1 MAPTQ
6 IEELRQWRQEAH
18 EKHLYA
24 TAQLLGDKILALS
37 GECADAYWLA
47 QAYHATGNY
56 LRAADL
62 ITRREDHLHSPEC
75 RYLAIRCFVEA
86 EKLDEGQKLI
96 ETPVSNSSE
105 ILADAEFDDT
115 EVAGIALSALIHF
128 LQGRIHALQSRY
140 DEARESYVA
149 ALRTDPRCFEAFDQL
164 TSHEMLAPKDEW
176 QLLQSMNFSQLG
188 ESADLVRAVYGVRMS
203 KLANIED
210 FTKSVQLMTDLYGLG
225 DSEDVAIARAEHYF
239 LRSYYTESRRLC
251 EELLARDRHNMRIY
265 PMYIACLHETEE
277 YNELYRLAH
286 ELVGI
291 VPEEAV
297 SWLAIGTYY
306 LGIENPQEARKAFSH
321 GTTLEPDSSHAWLG
335 FAHSFAQEGEH
346 EQAIVA
352 YTAAARMFPASH
364 MPYLYLGMQHL
375 QLNNLGA
382 AEQYLKTAQSLFSDD
397 PLLLNEQGVVAYH
410 KNDMPRAVEYLQ
422 RALHKASS
430 LQCER
435 RTHTCIQANL
445 GYAYRRLGN
454 LETAKAYFEEV
465 TRAAPLDSNIFA
477 ALGLVLLQLGEFDSS
492 IARLNQALSLS
503 RDDPVTGD
511 ILKRAI
517 EASVSSPV
525 TAVPKLRELDIELV
539 N

>member
-6 IEELRQWRQEAH
+6 IEELRQWRQQAH

-37 GECADAYWLA
+37 EECTDAYWLA
-47 QAYHATGNY
+47 QAYHASGNY

-62 ITRREDHLHSPEC
+62 LTRREDHRHSQEC
-75 RYLAIRCFVEA
+75 RYLAIRCLVEA
-86 EKLDEGQKLI
+86 EKLDEAQKLI
-96 ETPVSNSSE
+96 DTPTSHSNE
-105 ILADAEFDDT
+105 ILADAFDDT
-115 EVAGIALSALIHF
+115 EVAGIAFAALISF
-128 LQGRIHALQSRY
+128 LQGRIYALQSRF

-149 ALRTDPRCFEAFDQL
+149 ALRADPRCFEAFDQL

-176 QLLQSMNFSQLG
+176 QLLQSMDFHRLG
-188 ESADLVRAVYGVRMS
+188 ESADLIRAVYGVRMS
-203 KLANIED
+203 KLANIEE
-210 FTKSVQLMTDLYGLG
+210 FAKSVQLMTDVYGLG
-225 DSEDVAIARAEHYF
+225 NSEDVVIARAEHYF
-239 LRSYYTESRRLC
+239 LRSYYTEACRLC
-251 EELLARDRHNMRIY
+251 EDLLARDPHNIRVY
-265 PMYIACLHETEE
+265 PMYIACLHETEQ

-286 ELVGI
+286 ELVGV

-306 LGIENPQEARKAFSH
+306 LGIVNPQEARKAFSH
-321 GTTLEPDSSHAWLG
+321 ATTLEPDSSNAWLG

-375 QLNNLGA
+375 QLNNFGA

-410 KNDMPRAVEYLQ
+410 KNDMNRAVECLQ
-422 RALHKASS
+422 RALQKASS
-430 LQCER
+430 LECER

-445 GYAYRRLGN
+445 AYAYRRIGN
-454 LETAKAYFEEV
+454 LETARAYFEEV
-465 TRAAPLDSNIFA
+465 TRAAPLDASILT
-477 ALGLVLLQLGEFDSS
+477 ALGLVLLQLGEVDASV
-492 IARLNQALSLS
+492 ARLNQALSLS

-517 EASVSSPV
+517 EASISKSRP
-525 TAVPKLRELDIELV
+525 TVPKIRELDVEMIS
-539 N
+539 